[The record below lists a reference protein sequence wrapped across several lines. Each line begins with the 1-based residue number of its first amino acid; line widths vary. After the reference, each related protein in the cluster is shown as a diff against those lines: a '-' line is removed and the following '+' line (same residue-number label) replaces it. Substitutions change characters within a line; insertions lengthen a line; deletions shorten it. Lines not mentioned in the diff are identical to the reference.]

1 MGLGAPFQ
9 RRSVQNPLGAGIAR
23 LTVVTRAI
31 VAVPGPFCNPLAPPG
46 FPEIKKNW
54 ALHGVRGAVMT
65 PAID

>member
-9 RRSVQNPLGAGIAR
+9 RRSVQNPLGVGMAR

-31 VAVPGPFCNPLAPPG
+31 VAVPPPFCNPLAPPG
-46 FPEIKKNW
+46 FPEIKNW
-54 ALHGVRGAVMT
+54 PHHGVRGAVMT